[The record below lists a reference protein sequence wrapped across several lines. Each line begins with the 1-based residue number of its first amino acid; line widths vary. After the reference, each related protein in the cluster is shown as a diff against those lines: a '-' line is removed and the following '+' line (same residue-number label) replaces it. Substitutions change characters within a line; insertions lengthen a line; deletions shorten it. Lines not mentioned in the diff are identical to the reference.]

1 MRLPGQVNPAGRV
14 WSEQQQAI
22 FKAFREPAGNVLVR
36 ARAGCAKTTTS
47 LEGVKQAPERRI
59 LVAAFNKLIADEAN
73 ARLVGQDRVKAKT
86 LHALGMGY
94 IKSAWGP
101 VEVDNNGRGWELV
114 NSYTTASQEIKTAL
128 KATHTKVRELN
139 PWADT
144 AEDIERIAV
153 TYDLL
158 PGDEA
163 WVKGWNEGLFYDA
176 VLEILKAA
184 EEYSEVV
191 DFADMIFLPLRKG
204 MVYPSYEL
212 VVVDEAQDMT
222 RPQLEIAKRA
232 TVKDGRMFI
241 VGDDRQCHPAGTMI
255 QRTGKDSTVIEN
267 LAEGE
272 ELVTYHE
279 CFRGRDRQ
287 GRKIEHIH
295 KQAYTGLL
303 LHLNAYMGGPQV
315 TPNHRIPTRIDATK
329 GGYVVYLM
337 ESGETSRIGTC
348 RASYTNGFGL
358 TARVKHERAERA
370 WVLKWF
376 QEKNEALVY
385 ETVTAL
391 RYGLPEN
398 IFFEKGKLRQQ
409 LVMTIGSNR
418 KAAVACLADHGR
430 VYTYP
435 LVEKGRLTHI
445 GRKLYIT
452 EACNLI
458 AGVNQVRTYD
468 GTKDGGGWIPVV
480 LTTRQYSGDI
490 YGLQVEPTEGGNRL
504 YIADGVVV
512 HNSIYGFRGADSG
525 ALDRLKEQLN
535 AVELGLKTTY
545 RCGRAIVERAREY
558 VPDFEAAPT
567 VEEGVVRNCLPSEMI
582 ETATPG
588 DFVLSRVNAPLMG
601 VALGLIRRGVRARI
615 RGREIG
621 KGLVD
626 IIKKLRVTTL
636 ADLDEALE
644 RYRGKEIGKLSKRDP
659 HLARTKIAQLQ
670 DNIDTIAT
678 LAETVASV
686 DELTRK
692 LDMLFNDEAGAAS
705 VMCSTVHK
713 AKGLEADRVWILE
726 DTLKRGG
733 QEELNIC
740 YVAYTRARKELCLV
754 SINKPMEELEEVTH
768 EQVDLGN

>member
-144 AEDIERIAV
+144 VEDVERLAV
-153 TYDLL
+153 LYDLL

-163 WVKGWNEGLFYDA
+163 WVKGWSEGLFYDT

-184 EEYSEVV
+184 EEYSEVI

-222 RPQLEIAKRA
+222 RPQLEIARRA
-232 TVKDGRMFI
+232 TVKDGRMVI
-241 VGDDRQCHPAGTMI
+241 VGDDRQA
-255 QRTGKDSTVIEN
+255 
-267 LAEGE
+267 
-272 ELVTYHE
+272 
-279 CFRGRDRQ
+279 
-287 GRKIEHIH
+287 
-295 KQAYTGLL
+295 
-303 LHLNAYMGGPQV
+303 
-315 TPNHRIPTRIDATK
+315 
-329 GGYVVYLM
+329 
-337 ESGETSRIGTC
+337 
-348 RASYTNGFGL
+348 
-358 TARVKHERAERA
+358 
-370 WVLKWF
+370 
-376 QEKNEALVY
+376 
-385 ETVTAL
+385 
-391 RYGLPEN
+391 
-398 IFFEKGKLRQQ
+398 
-409 LVMTIGSNR
+409 
-418 KAAVACLADHGR
+418 
-430 VYTYP
+430 
-435 LVEKGRLTHI
+435 
-445 GRKLYIT
+445 
-452 EACNLI
+452 
-458 AGVNQVRTYD
+458 
-468 GTKDGGGWIPVV
+468 
-480 LTTRQYSGDI
+480 
-490 YGLQVEPTEGGNRL
+490 
-504 YIADGVVV
+504 
-512 HNSIYGFRGADSG
+512 IYGFRGADSG
-525 ALDRLKEQLN
+525 ALDRLKEQLQ
-535 AVELGLKTTY
+535 ATEYGLKTTY

-588 DFVLSRVNAPLMG
+588 DFVLSRLNAPLMG

-621 KGLVD
+621 KGLID

-659 HLARTKIAQLQ
+659 HLARTKMAQLQ
-670 DNIDTIAT
+670 DNVDTIAT
-678 LAETVASV
+678 LAETVTSV

-692 LDMLFNDEAGAAS
+692 LDMLFNDETGAAS

-713 AKGLEADRVWILE
+713 AKGLEADRVWVLE

-754 SINKPMEELEEVTH
+754 SINKPMEELEEVTR
-768 EQVDLGN
+768 EQSLSE

>member
-1 MRLPGQVNPAGRV
+1 MRLPGQPQSSGRV

-144 AEDIERIAV
+144 VEDVERLAV
-153 TYDLL
+153 LYDLL

-163 WVKGWNEGLFYDA
+163 WVKGWSEGLFYDT

-184 EEYSEVV
+184 EEYSEVI

-241 VGDDRQCHPAGTMI
+241 VGDDRQA
-255 QRTGKDSTVIEN
+255 
-267 LAEGE
+267 
-272 ELVTYHE
+272 
-279 CFRGRDRQ
+279 
-287 GRKIEHIH
+287 
-295 KQAYTGLL
+295 
-303 LHLNAYMGGPQV
+303 
-315 TPNHRIPTRIDATK
+315 
-329 GGYVVYLM
+329 
-337 ESGETSRIGTC
+337 
-348 RASYTNGFGL
+348 
-358 TARVKHERAERA
+358 
-370 WVLKWF
+370 
-376 QEKNEALVY
+376 
-385 ETVTAL
+385 
-391 RYGLPEN
+391 
-398 IFFEKGKLRQQ
+398 
-409 LVMTIGSNR
+409 
-418 KAAVACLADHGR
+418 
-430 VYTYP
+430 
-435 LVEKGRLTHI
+435 
-445 GRKLYIT
+445 
-452 EACNLI
+452 
-458 AGVNQVRTYD
+458 
-468 GTKDGGGWIPVV
+468 
-480 LTTRQYSGDI
+480 
-490 YGLQVEPTEGGNRL
+490 
-504 YIADGVVV
+504 
-512 HNSIYGFRGADSG
+512 IYGFRGADSG

-567 VEEGVVRNCLPSEMI
+567 VQDGVVRQAFPSEMI
-582 ETATPG
+582 EQAAPG
-588 DFVLSRVNAPLMG
+588 DFVLSRLNAPLMG

-621 KGLVD
+621 KGLVE
-626 IIKKLRVTTL
+626 IVKKLRVQRIGEV
-636 ADLDEALE
+636 AVEME
-644 RYRGKEIGKLSKRDP
+644 RYMAKEMGKLGKRDP
-659 HLARTKIAQLQ
+659 HLARTKIAQLM
-670 DNIDTIAT
+670 DNADTINT
-678 LAETVASV
+678 LAETVGSV
-686 DELTRK
+686 EELTRK
-692 LDMLFNDEAGAAS
+692 LETLFNDEQGAAS

-713 AKGLEADRVWILE
+713 AKGLEADRVWVLE

-733 QEELNIC
+733 VEEENIR

-754 SINKPMEELEEVTH
+754 SINKPMEELEEVSR
-768 EQVDLGN
+768 EQSLSE

>member
-144 AEDIERIAV
+144 VEDVERLAV
-153 TYDLL
+153 LYDLL

-163 WVKGWNEGLFYDA
+163 WVKGWSEGLFYEA

-184 EEYSEVV
+184 EEYTEAI

-232 TVKDGRMFI
+232 TVKDGRMVI
-241 VGDDRQCHPAGTMI
+241 VGDDRQA
-255 QRTGKDSTVIEN
+255 
-267 LAEGE
+267 
-272 ELVTYHE
+272 
-279 CFRGRDRQ
+279 
-287 GRKIEHIH
+287 
-295 KQAYTGLL
+295 
-303 LHLNAYMGGPQV
+303 
-315 TPNHRIPTRIDATK
+315 
-329 GGYVVYLM
+329 
-337 ESGETSRIGTC
+337 
-348 RASYTNGFGL
+348 
-358 TARVKHERAERA
+358 
-370 WVLKWF
+370 
-376 QEKNEALVY
+376 
-385 ETVTAL
+385 
-391 RYGLPEN
+391 
-398 IFFEKGKLRQQ
+398 
-409 LVMTIGSNR
+409 
-418 KAAVACLADHGR
+418 
-430 VYTYP
+430 
-435 LVEKGRLTHI
+435 
-445 GRKLYIT
+445 
-452 EACNLI
+452 
-458 AGVNQVRTYD
+458 
-468 GTKDGGGWIPVV
+468 
-480 LTTRQYSGDI
+480 
-490 YGLQVEPTEGGNRL
+490 
-504 YIADGVVV
+504 
-512 HNSIYGFRGADSG
+512 IYGFRGADSG

-567 VEEGVVRNCLPSEMI
+567 VQDGVVRQAFPSEMI
-582 ETATPG
+582 EQAAPG
-588 DFVLSRVNAPLMG
+588 DFVLSRLNAPLMG

-621 KGLVD
+621 KGLVE
-626 IIKKLRVTTL
+626 IVKKLRVQRIGEV
-636 ADLDEALE
+636 AVEME
-644 RYRGKEIGKLSKRDP
+644 RYVAKEMGKLGKRDP
-659 HLARTKIAQLQ
+659 HLARTKIAQLM
-670 DNIDTIAT
+670 DNADTINT
-678 LAETVASV
+678 LAETVGSV
-686 DELTRK
+686 EELTRK
-692 LDMLFNDEAGAAS
+692 LETLFNDEQGAAS

-713 AKGLEADRVWILE
+713 AKGLEADRVWVLE
-726 DTLKRGG
+726 ETFKRGG
-733 QEELNIC
+733 IEEENLR
-740 YVAYTRARKELCLV
+740 YVAYTRARHELVLV
-754 SINKPMEELEEVTH
+754 TMTKDVEEVASEQSISEQPATH
-768 EQVDLGN
+768 DVG